1 MKNTFTYILFLLF
14 ISQFSFSQEN
24 KIVKVESDNIIIDPI
39 EKSAKFVSE
48 KENVNEYLKSKL
60 NFSTQN
66 KIIKIRF
73 EIDKNGRVINPK
85 IINSLD
91 KNEDTQI
98 INGLSESENTQIIN
112 TFLNMPKWIPAT
124 QNGKPIRTEMI
135 LPLKF

>member
-1 MKNTFTYILFLLF
+1 MKNTLAYILFLLF
-14 ISQFSFSQEN
+14 TSHFSFSQEK
-24 KIVKVESDNIIIDPI
+24 KIIKLETENIIIDPI
-39 EKSAKFVSE
+39 ENSAKFISE
-48 KENVNEYLKSKL
+48 KENVNEYLKRKL

-73 EIDKNGRVINPK
+73 EIDKKGNVINPK

-91 KNEDTQI
+91 KDENNQI
-98 INGLSESENTQIIN
+98 MNDLSENKNTQIIN